1 MILKFTTSQTG
12 KQIITTDI
20 LPNISTSKNDQTLFL
35 PLIEYNVR
43 NIFFK
48 NHAENEA
55 VKLASDLHLFFEN
68 GLYGLKVN
76 VQHLSF
82 NMLW

>member
-1 MILKFTTSQTG
+1 MTSQTG

-35 PLIEYNVR
+35 PLIGYNVR

-55 VKLASDLHLFFEN
+55 GKLVSDLHLFFEN